1 LLKNFV
7 FGTAL
12 LHLRIVVFVS
22 SREERLCSVSFNPS
36 THRFLQ
42 CAQIFVNLCALQ
54 KQDANYSKAACDLQ
68 RLPVCYLCRFYT
80 SPSSRMRLPSITTT
94 ANPELA
100 KQLIDAINNKTK
112 PLGSLGALESLAK
125 QLGLIQQTVA
135 VSVDRPAIIVFAG
148 DHGVVAEGVSAFP
161 QDVTW
166 QMVENFLANGAAI
179 NVFARQNGAALHVVD
194 AGVNHDFGPRPG
206 LVDRK
211 LAHGTRNFALEPAM
225 TAGQCA
231 TAMAHGAAL
240 VADLPGNVVGF
251 GEMGIG
257 NTTAAAALMHKLTGI
272 PVADCVGAGTGL
284 STEGVLRKQR
294 VIEAAAERH
303 AGVTDALDVLATF
316 GGFEIAMMA
325 GAMLQAASLRKTMLI
340 DGFIVTSALLVAS
353 RIAPAILDYCVF
365 AHCSDEAGHRRM
377 LAQLGATPLLQL
389 GMRLGEGTGA
399 ALALPLLHAA
409 ANFLNEMATFSSASV
424 SEKSASA

>member
-1 LLKNFV
+1 
-7 FGTAL
+7 
-12 LHLRIVVFVS
+12 
-22 SREERLCSVSFNPS
+22 
-36 THRFLQ
+36 
-42 CAQIFVNLCALQ
+42 
-54 KQDANYSKAACDLQ
+54 
-68 RLPVCYLCRFYT
+68 
-80 SPSSRMRLPSITTT
+80 MRPPSIPAV

-100 KQLIDAINNKTK
+100 LQLDAAINNKTK
-112 PLGSLGALESLAK
+112 PLGSLGVLEHLAK

-135 VSVDRPAIIVFAG
+135 ISIDRPAIVVFAG
-148 DHGVVAEGVSAFP
+148 DHGVVAEGISAFP

-206 LVDRK
+206 LIDRK
-211 LAHGTRNFALEPAM
+211 VARGTRNFALEPAM
-225 TAGQCA
+225 TAQQCT
-231 TAMAHGAAL
+231 TAMEHGAAL
-240 VADLPGNVVGF
+240 AAILPGNVVGF

-257 NTTAAAALMHKLTGI
+257 NTTAAAALMHKLAGI
-272 PVADCVGAGTGL
+272 PVEECVGAGTGL
-284 STEGVLRKQR
+284 SPEGVLRKQR
-294 VIEAAAERH
+294 VIEAAVERH
-303 AGVTDALDVLATF
+303 AGVTDPRDVLATF

-325 GAMLQAASLRKTMLI
+325 GAMLQAAALRKTLLI

-353 RIAPAILDYCVF
+353 RISPAMLDYCVF

-377 LAQLGATPLLQL
+377 LEQLGARPLLQL
-389 GMRLGEGTGA
+389 DMRLGEGTGA

-424 SEKSASA
+424 SEKSATE